1 VYYEGANQFD
11 LSSVAPGVEER
22 SRGRTTLPVERP
34 SWLARFAHYSSIG
47 VRLESAHRARW
58 HCVTEQPSAR
68 PPGTAR
74 RGETRATGRSVARR
88 RAITRICNRVVDL
101 AAHCQVNR
109 GALRILI
116 QYQPGLTASGGDEL
130 ELPTTREARI
140 ATQREGHCPVEEQT
154 LAGAKKNAAA
164 QRRTIVFID
173 ESGLSERPTRVR
185 TWSPKAQTPVLQY
198 SFNWKQLS
206 VIAGISYWQF
216 YFRLFPGSIKGPQ
229 IIEFLKALKA
239 QIKRKLLIIWDGL
252 GVHKSCLVREFIES
266 LNGHIEVEFLPA
278 YAPELNPAEYIW
290 GHLKQH
296 EIANLCVKNLA
307 ELSPFARNRLR

>member
-1 VYYEGANQFD
+1 
-11 LSSVAPGVEER
+11 
-22 SRGRTTLPVERP
+22 
-34 SWLARFAHYSSIG
+34 
-47 VRLESAHRARW
+47 
-58 HCVTEQPSAR
+58 
-68 PPGTAR
+68 
-74 RGETRATGRSVARR
+74 
-88 RAITRICNRVVDL
+88 
-101 AAHCQVNR
+101 
-109 GALRILI
+109 
-116 QYQPGLTASGGDEL
+116 
-130 ELPTTREARI
+130 
-140 ATQREGHCPVEEQT
+140 VEEQA

-216 YFRLFPGSIKGPQ
+216 YFRLFPGSIKGAQ

-252 GVHKSCLVREFIES
+252 GVHKSGLVREFIES
-266 LNGHIEVEFLPA
+266 LNGHIQMEFLPA

-296 EIANLCVKNLA
+296 EIANLCVKDFA
-307 ELSPFARNRLR
+307 ELTPFARNRLRSMQRRPRLIVAFWTQAELAF